1 VARRI
6 RLACT
11 AAALIPIAVV
21 AAACSS
27 SPASS
32 TPKASPSATVP
43 AAPKTG
49 SLSETGSSLLF
60 PLFSDWQTGYTG
72 VHPGI
77 KLSTASTSSGVG
89 VTDAAQGLV
98 DIGTSDEP
106 LSATDATQYP
116 TLINVPLTVAGLM
129 VTYNVSGLTAPLN
142 LNGTVLAEIY
152 TGKIT
157 TWNNP
162 AITALNPGVTLPSE
176 PIVTIHRGDS
186 AGSTVLLTQ
195 YMNAQA
201 PGDWPSTDI
210 GTTITWPSVSGALS
224 ETGSGAM
231 VTANGSTPG
240 SIAYVGVSYLSKVTA
255 AKLSQAALENAAGK
269 YVTATPSSIAAAL
282 ASFPTPPA
290 SGNADL
296 INTKAPGG
304 FPITNYEYAVVNK
317 TQNSTTQAALI
328 QNFLAWAITT
338 GNSSSYL
345 SQVGFVSLPKG
356 TTGVAKSLI
365 SQISG

>member
-1 VARRI
+1 VASRI

-11 AAALIPIAVV
+11 AAALIPIAVI

-27 SPASS
+27 NSTPA
-32 TPKASPSATVP
+32 PKASPSATIP

-49 SLSETGSSLLF
+49 SLTETGSSLLF
-60 PLFSDWQTGYTG
+60 PLFSDWTTGYTG
-72 VHPGI
+72 AHSGI

-106 LSATDATQYP
+106 LSPTDATQYP

-129 VTYNVSGLTAPLN
+129 VTYNLSGLTAPLN

-157 TWNNP
+157 TWNDP
-162 AITALNPGVTLPSE
+162 AIAALNPGVTLPSE
-176 PIVTIHRGDS
+176 KIVTIHRGDS
-186 AGSTVLLTQ
+186 AGSTVLLTE
-195 YMNAQA
+195 YLNAQA
-201 PGDWPSTDI
+201 PSDWPAADI
-210 GTTITWPSVSGALS
+210 GTTITWPSVPGALS

-231 VTANGSTPG
+231 VTASGSTPG

-255 AKLSQAALENAAGK
+255 AKLSQAALENGAGK
-269 YVTATPSSIAAAL
+269 YVTATPTSIAAAL
-282 ASFPTPPA
+282 ASFPAPPA

-296 INTKAPGG
+296 INTKAAGG

-317 TQNSTTQAALI
+317 TQTSTTQADLI
-328 QNFLAWAITT
+328 KNFLYWAVTS

-345 SQVGFVSLPKG
+345 STVGFVSLPKG
-356 TTGVAKSLI
+356 TLAVAKALI
-365 SQISG
+365 LQISG